1 MTSALTIDHR
11 PASWS
16 ALAARFPE
24 LAQWLAELMPL
35 TTLVI
40 EDGEAVNIDLGE
52 GLLYP
57 CHEPAW
63 SQSQAAQFA
72 RNPDRIAFFDPSHCN
87 LTPISLGLLDELRC
101 YLRDRGLVESLSTR
115 PLLDAG
121 YLFVF
126 GVGLGRHLPHLIETT
141 AARRVVLIE
150 PFAEFICHALSAIDW
165 QALFETAERRG
176 LSIHWAVDPS
186 PEALARLAE
195 TVVSEHGNVFL
206 DGSAFYPAYHSWILQ
221 RTYTLLQEQLKCHY
235 NSSGFFEDEIAM
247 INNTVANLQSWQLRV
262 IEQRPHLQQDFPVF
276 LIGAGPSLDHDMA
289 VIKRLRDQAI
299 IISCGTAIGILLKH
313 GIRPD
318 LHCELERG
326 ELVHTLLSEVE
337 QRHGFHGIGLIAS
350 TTVDPR
356 VASLFERRW
365 YFFRAA
371 LSPAKLL
378 QGDCRPVH
386 GADPLCCNAAF
397 AAAVNLG
404 FRNIYLFGL
413 DLGQKDAHRHHAKD
427 SVYYSAEH
435 GAWDEIYRKRVDRR
449 VPGNFGGEVLTWWAF
464 DAGRK
469 MLAAVQRY
477 HRANLVNCSD
487 GARIEG
493 ARPQAAA
500 TLTLPQ
506 VAISRAQAL
515 AQVEG
520 QMRCFDAGALL
531 QRLDLQ
537 RHIDSCALFIAELTA
552 ACRSLVAQ
560 GAGFWEL
567 EPAVHGLVF
576 GRAQE
581 FRGITAMVQGSAI
594 SMIRLGHFFGC
605 RLPDDAARRAFFAH
619 FVDRY
624 LERCNEMAERT
635 QQLLAGVSEGIGV
648 NPCRDAAGAKP
659 AAIAG
664 IA

>member
-1 MTSALTIDHR
+1 MTNALTIDHR
-11 PASWS
+11 PASWQ
-16 ALAARFPE
+16 ALAARFPD
-24 LAQWLAELMPL
+24 LARRLADVTPL
-35 TTLVI
+35 TTLVA

-57 CHEPAW
+57 HHEPGW

-72 RNPDRIAFFDPSHCN
+72 RSPDRIAFFDPSHCN
-87 LTPISLGLLDELRC
+87 LTPVSLGLLDELRQ
-101 YLRDRGLVESLSTR
+101 YLRDHGLAEGLSPR
-115 PLLDAG
+115 PLVDAG
-121 YLFVF
+121 FLFVF
-126 GVGLGRHLPHLIETT
+126 GVGLGRHLPQLIETT
-141 AARRVVLIE
+141 AARRIVLIE
-150 PFAEFICHALSAIDW
+150 PFAEFIWHALSAIDW
-165 QALFETAERRG
+165 QALFETADRRG
-176 LSIHWAVDPS
+176 LSIHWAVDDK
-186 PEALARLAE
+186 PETLARLAE

-206 DGSAFYPAYHSWILQ
+206 DGSAFYPAYHSWTLQ
-221 RTYTLLQEQLKCHY
+221 RAYTLLQEQLKCHY

-247 INNTVANLQSWQLRV
+247 INNTVANLQSWKLHV

-276 LIGAGPSLDHDMA
+276 LIGAGPSLDHDMG

-299 IISCGTAIGILLKH
+299 IVSCGTAIGILLKH

-326 ELVHTLLSEVE
+326 ELVYTLLSEVE

-365 YFFRAA
+365 YFFRSA

-404 FRNIYLFGL
+404 FRNITLFGL
-413 DLGQKDAHRHHAKD
+413 DLGQKDARRHHAKD

-435 GAWDEIYRKRVDRR
+435 GEWDDIYRKRVDRK

-506 VAISRAQAL
+506 PAISKAQAL

-520 QMRCFDAGALL
+520 QMRSFEAGGLL
-531 QRLDLQ
+531 DRLDL
-537 RHIDSCALFIAELTA
+537 RHHIDSCDAFIRELAA
-552 ACRSLVAQ
+552 ACERLAAD
-560 GAGFWEL
+560 GGGFWEL
-567 EPAVHGLVF
+567 EPAVHHLVF
-576 GRAQE
+576 TRAQE

-594 SMIRLGHFFGC
+594 SMIRLGHFLGC
-605 RLPDDAARRAFFAH
+605 RLPSGARSGFLAH
-619 FVDRY
+619 FIACY
-624 LERCNEMAERT
+624 LARCEDMAERT
-635 QQLLAGVSEGIGV
+635 KALLEGIGRS
-648 NPCRDAAGAKP
+648 PSAGLAARQSAP
-659 AAIAG
+659 IAAIA
-664 IA
+664 